1 MIVLFLD
8 NGDRRGCAGVV
19 DEHQLFARNENRR
32 GAVAD
37 PYGEKTRPGQC
48 PEQQRIAPAPVDD
61 K

>member
-37 PYGEKTRPGQC
+37 IPRTAR
-48 PEQQRIAPAPVDD
+48 
-61 K
+61 